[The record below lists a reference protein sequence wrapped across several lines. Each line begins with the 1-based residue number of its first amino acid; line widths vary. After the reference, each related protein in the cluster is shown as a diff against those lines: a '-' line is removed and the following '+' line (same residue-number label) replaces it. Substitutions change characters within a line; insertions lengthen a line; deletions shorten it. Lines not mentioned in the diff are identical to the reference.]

1 MLCTATATRIVRTV
15 IHGLDPGDK
24 ETLMSPRVEAV
35 SQRATHQ
42 FSKQPRMWI
51 RLLAGLGV
59 EGDAHLGTTVQHRS
73 RVVRDPT
80 QPNMRQVHLLHREL
94 LEQLETAGFVIG
106 PGDIGENILTRGLDL
121 LGLPTDTVLRI
132 GKTAEV
138 RVTGLR
144 NPCIQLDRFKPGLMA
159 ATLDRDADGNLV
171 RKAGV
176 MAVVLT
182 GGEVWPNDPIQVAMP
197 AAPHRRLAP
206 I

>member
-1 MLCTATATRIVRTV
+1 
-15 IHGLDPGDK
+15 
-24 ETLMSPRVEAV
+24 MSGFVEAV
-35 SQRATHQ
+35 SQRSTHN

-59 EGDAHLGTTVQHRS
+59 EGDAHLGTTVKHRS
-73 RVVRDPT
+73 RVARDPT
-80 QPNMRQVHLLHREL
+80 QPNLRQVHLLHREL
-94 LEQLETAGFVIG
+94 LEALEVQGFVIG
-106 PGDIGENILTRGLDL
+106 PGDIGENILTRDIDL

-132 GKTAEV
+132 GATAEV

-159 ATLDRDADGNLV
+159 ATLDRDPSGNLI

-182 GGEVWPNDPIQVAMP
+182 GGEVRPDDAIRIIPP
-197 AAPHRRLAP
+197 PEPYRRLVP
-206 I
+206 V